1 MLERVLRH
9 VSDGAL
15 DATVSGLLSDM
26 RHTLGWVLVTYVLGI
41 DVGTSYTAAAISRC
55 ENRLFAPPQV
65 MNLGGR
71 GGTVPS
77 VIFVAPDGEL
87 SIGDIAERRGVRA
100 PERLIREFKRRL
112 GDSIPVVIED
122 ESFTPE
128 FLFASVVRWVVDQA
142 EEREGEPPEALTV
155 SHPVVWGEYRTDLIR
170 QALSDVGLGHAELL
184 SEPEAAALYYASH
197 ERVADGST
205 IAVYDLGGGTFD
217 AAVLR
222 KSSDQA
228 FVSLGTPVGIER
240 LGGADFDDLVFRH
253 VVANT
258 PGLLEHLDMSEASG
272 HVLLARLRRECV
284 EAKEILSSDT
294 ETTVQVLLPNL
305 QNDVRLVR
313 SEFEEMIEEQVGE
326 SVDALRRVLRTAEL
340 EAADLDAILLI
351 GGSSRIPLIA
361 QTLSAELGRPIA
373 IDADPKASI
382 SLGAAFA
389 AAALIEVVDDDS
401 DEHPVQG
408 LLPAVPGHSVRRR
421 PAAAAFVRAEPAA
434 AASASHPR
442 GRTVAIAAAAAL
454 LVTLTA
460 TAAQSPTGINAL
472 TSVLAQGGV
481 PDSTSTNGPD
491 GTGREGSSA
500 DDTSGAV
507 EGTASSTLEEFI
519 GIANGSLAA
528 PTATSTGSAV
538 AGGSPTS
545 SPTGLPVPGPERDAK
560 GPVLQSASGSIDPV
574 PPTTDPAPDAPP
586 TGDANPNPATD
597 PPPVPTD
604 PTTGPTTAPLPDPT
618 TGPTTDPTP
627 DPTTDPA
634 PEPTPG
640 PTTDAPSEPATG
652 PTPGSSPGPS
662 DGLPAPETSEPTPA
676 PTPVPTASLGLTVD
690 LPVLPANP

>member
-1 MLERVLRH
+1 M
-9 VSDGAL
+9 
-15 DATVSGLLSDM
+15 
-26 RHTLGWVLVTYVLGI
+26 TYVLGI

-55 ENRLFAPPQV
+55 ENHLFAPPQV

-77 VIFVAPDGEL
+77 VIFVASDGEL

-100 PERLIREFKRRL
+100 PERLVREFKRRL

-142 EEREGEPPEALTV
+142 EEREGEPPEGLTV
-155 SHPVVWGEYRTDLIR
+155 SHPVEWGEYRTDLIR

-326 SVDALRRVLRTAEL
+326 SVDALRRVMRTAEL

-389 AAALIEVVDDDS
+389 AAALIEVIDDDS

-408 LLPAVPGHSVRRR
+408 LLPAVSGHPVRRR

-434 AASASHPR
+434 AVGASHPR

-460 TAAQSPTGINAL
+460 TAAQSPTGINAIA
-472 TSVLAQGGV
+472 SVLAQGGV
-481 PDSTSTNGPD
+481 PDGASTNGSD
-491 GTGREGSSA
+491 GRESEESST
-500 DDTSGAV
+500 DDTSGAAQK
-507 EGTASSTLEEFI
+507 TASSTMEEFI
-519 GIANGSLAA
+519 GIANGSLATA
-528 PTATSTGSAV
+528 PTATSTGSAE
-538 AGGSPTS
+538 AGRTPTSDPTGSP
-545 SPTGLPVPGPERDAK
+545 VQGPERDAK

-574 PPTTDPAPDAPP
+574 APTTDPAPASPP
-586 TGDANPNPATD
+586 AEDANPNPATD
-597 PPPVPTD
+597 PLPVPTD
-604 PTTGPTTAPLPDPT
+604 PSTDPTTDPLPDPI

-627 DPTTDPA
+627 DPTTGPTADPL
-634 PEPTPG
+634 PDPTPG
-640 PTTDAPSEPATG
+640 PTTETPSEPAIG
-652 PTPGSSPGPS
+652 PTPGASPIPS
-662 DGLPAPETSEPTPA
+662 DGSQAPETAAPTPTPA
-676 PTPVPTASLGLTVD
+676 PTASLGLTVD
-690 LPVLPANP
+690 LPDLPANP

>member
-1 MLERVLRH
+1 M
-9 VSDGAL
+9 
-15 DATVSGLLSDM
+15 
-26 RHTLGWVLVTYVLGI
+26 TYVLGI

-55 ENRLFAPPQV
+55 ENHLFAPPQV

-112 GDSIPVVIED
+112 GDSIPVVVED

-142 EEREGEPPEALTV
+142 EEREGEPPEGLTV

-184 SEPEAAALYYASH
+184 SEPEAAALYYASD

-294 ETTVQVLLPNL
+294 ETTVQILLPNL

-434 AASASHPR
+434 AVSASHPR

-481 PDSTSTNGPD
+481 PDGTTNGPD
-491 GTGREGSSA
+491 GTGQKESSA
-500 DDTSGAV
+500 GDTSGAV
-507 EGTASSTLEEFI
+507 EGAASSTLEEFI

-545 SPTGLPVPGPERDAK
+545 SPTGSPVQGPERDAK
-560 GPVLQSASGSIDPV
+560 GPVLQSASGSVDPV
-574 PPTTDPAPDAPP
+574 APTTDPAPDSSP
-586 TGDANPNPATD
+586 TGGANPNPATD

-604 PTTGPTTAPLPDPT
+604 PTTGPTTDPLPNPTTGPTTDPLPDPT

-627 DPTTDPA
+627 DTTTDPTA
-634 PEPTPG
+634 DPLPDPTPG
-640 PTTDAPSEPATG
+640 PTTETPSEPAIG
-652 PTPGSSPGPS
+652 PTPGSSPTPS
-662 DGLPAPETSEPTPA
+662 DGSPAPETSAPA
-676 PTPVPTASLGLTVD
+676 STPVPTASLGLTVD
-690 LPVLPANP
+690 VPALPVNP